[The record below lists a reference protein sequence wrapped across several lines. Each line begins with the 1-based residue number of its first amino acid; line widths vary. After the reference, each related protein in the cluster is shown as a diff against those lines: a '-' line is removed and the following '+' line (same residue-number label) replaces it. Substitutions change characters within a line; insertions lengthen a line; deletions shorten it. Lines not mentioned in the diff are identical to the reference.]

1 MSSNRQPIWFI
12 NKESGNR
19 YKVVDVKKSD
29 DYIRLLN
36 EVTGVEFDSKISHL
50 TADTYRVEKDEN
62 WVPPP
67 PVKSRKAGRVVS
79 DRMKAEAKPWLERM
93 ETMLSELAEVAKSD
107 SVKLERVIKYMKTW
121 MGVKDDDDEQ
131 D

>member
-1 MSSNRQPIWFI
+1 MSKDRPDVFFI
-12 NKESGNR
+12 HKVNGNR

-36 EVTGVEFDSKISHL
+36 EVTGVEFDTKISHL
-50 TADTYRVEKDEN
+50 SSDTYRVEKDES
-62 WVPPP
+62 WTPPP

-79 DRMKAEAKPWLERM
+79 ERMKAEAKPWLERM
-93 ETMLSELAEVAKSD
+93 EAMLPELAEVAKSD

-121 MGVKDDDDEQ
+121 MGVKDNEDERP
-131 D
+131 